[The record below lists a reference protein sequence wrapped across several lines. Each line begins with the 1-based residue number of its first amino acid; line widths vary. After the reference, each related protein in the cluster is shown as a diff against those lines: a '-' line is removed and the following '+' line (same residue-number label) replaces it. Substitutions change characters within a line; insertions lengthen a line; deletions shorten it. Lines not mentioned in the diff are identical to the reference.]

1 MNRHW
6 IVCALLIS
14 TACVIA
20 LSVILLYP
28 IWARRC
34 AVQAIIAA
42 RDLESVDN
50 AIEHWK
56 LTEQSDA
63 VLPELCEALKLP
75 GGSTRLNVTYA
86 IYGLKPASPTTVPS
100 LIRVLRDEGAEYSA
114 DERVQEINSQGQKV
128 TLTIIRNERDKVHW
142 WAILALG
149 AIGTEATQAVPELLE
164 ALNDESWTIRESAEE
179 ALNQIDPDGEYRSN
193 RSGE

>member
-6 IVCALLIS
+6 MVRALRIS

-28 IWARRC
+28 IWAKRC
-34 AVQAIIAA
+34 AVQAIITA

-63 VLPELCEALKLP
+63 ALPELCEALKLP
-75 GGSTRLNVTYA
+75 RGSSRLNVTYA
-86 IYGLKPASPTTVPS
+86 IYQLRPTSHTAVPS
-100 LIRVLRDEGAEYSA
+100 LIRVLRDEGVEYSA
-114 DERVQEINSQGQKV
+114 DEQVQRTDSQGQKV
-128 TLTIIRNERDKVHW
+128 ARTLIRNERDEVHL

-149 AIGTEATQAVPELLE
+149 AIGREATQAVPELLE
-164 ALNDESWTIRESAEE
+164 AMNDGSFPIREHAEE
-179 ALNQIDPDGEYRSN
+179 ALNQIDPDGEHRSD
-193 RSGE
+193 RSGS